1 MGAIYRLFGSE
12 TSPYSLKVRSYLRYK
27 KLPFDW
33 VARGYDND
41 EEFNSLAKSQA
52 LPMLVSPKGGVAHDS
67 SLIFSAIEAKVNKPF
82 VTPMDNGCAV
92 LAILLEEYADEWLN
106 KVMTHYRWSA
116 AKTAKAAAKRQAE
129 LIFDGYTV
137 EGMADIEKSIA
148 KTMTGNLKTIGVVK
162 KNIPILE
169 ASFERFLKLLNAHLE
184 HHLCIFGGNPSRADF
199 ALAGQLT
206 QMMAEDIPGKLIR
219 ETAPFVAAWCEF
231 MEEPRSDGP
240 FKALDAVSETL
251 LPLIRDEVAPTY
263 IAWAVEN
270 ALSISK
276 KKKTVTVKIDD
287 AEFKQNVQAQTSAAF
302 ADLLAAFAAT
312 PATEGLTALLSEAGL
327 AETLPL
333 GAAVE
338 EKNPE
343 PAAEETP
350 AEETASEDTS
360 EVVTVEAD
368 VVEEPAAETEAVTTE
383 DESAPAEETT
393 EETPAPETEEG
404 EETTAE
410 EAGIAS
416 KDA

>member
-1 MGAIYRLFGSE
+1 MGANYRLFGSE

-33 VARGYDND
+33 VARGYGND
-41 EEFNSLAKSQA
+41 EEFSSLAKSQA
-52 LPMLVSPKGGVAHDS
+52 LPMLVSAKGGVAHDS
-67 SLIFSAIEAKVNKPF
+67 SLIMTAIEAKVNKPF

-116 AKTAKAAAKRQAE
+116 TKTAKAAAKRQAE
-129 LIFDGYTV
+129 LIFAGYDV

-148 KTMTGNLKTIGVVK
+148 KTMTGNLKTVGVVK

-199 ALAGQLT
+199 ALAGQLI
-206 QMMAEDIPGKLIR
+206 QMMSEDVPGALIR

-240 FKALDAVSETL
+240 FKTLDAVSETL
-251 LPLIRDEVAPTY
+251 LPLIRDEVAPTFL
-263 IAWAVEN
+263 AWAAEN
-270 ALSISK
+270 AVSIGK
-276 KKKTVTVKIDD
+276 KKKTVTVTIDG
-287 AEFKQNVQAQTSAAF
+287 AEFKQNVQTQTSAAF
-302 ADLLAAFAAT
+302 SELLSVFAAT
-312 PATEGLTALLSEAGL
+312 PATEGLTALLSAAGL
-327 AETLPL
+327 SDILPL
-333 GAAVE
+333 GPAVE
-338 EKNPE
+338 DKKPE

-350 AEETASEDTS
+350 ADDAASEDTPDA
-360 EVVTVEAD
+360 VTVEPEALS
-368 VVEEPAAETEAVTTE
+368 EPAEETAETEAEV
-383 DESAPAEETT
+383 ESVPAETVA
-393 EETPAPETEEG
+393 EETPAPETEDG

-410 EAGIAS
+410 EAGVAS